1 MKRLSFLLLAILLLS
16 FTGIAQQNLTPD
28 DKDYYKYNW
37 KLTDI
42 YAGWDEWQKDLDY
55 VQSQIP
61 KYLEY
66 KGKIS
71 QDAGTLL
78 EFQKFS
84 EKNSQISSKLYVYA
98 SLSQD
103 VDSKNPIYVTK
114 LQQIQN
120 MWVEMSRNTTWV
132 QTELASIPK
141 ETMYKWMDENKEL
154 AVYRHDFDSFYRQL
168 EHILDE
174 ETQRI
179 ATYYSK
185 ALSATSNIYGSLSTA
200 DMEFEKVTLSTG
212 EEILASPANASKIY
226 ATNKNQDDRRMVADA
241 RAKAYE
247 KNKNTYADILIGL
260 YESRWANTQLRG
272 YESCLDA
279 VLESNNIPKDVY
291 MNLIDVAG
299 NNTDAL
305 AKYRELRKK
314 ALGLEKYYGSDES
327 LELVDFEKTYSY
339 DEAIEMVKECL
350 KPMGDEYNE
359 LLANATQAGWVDVY
373 EKDGKRGGA
382 YSWSVE
388 GVHPYILMNWN
399 GTRDHVFTLAH
410 EFGHSIHSML
420 SNKYQPYTYTNYASM
435 VAETASTFNEK
446 MLLDYLIKNAKSPE
460 EKITLLVQAID
471 NISGTFYRQAQFAE
485 FEYKLYSK
493 IENNEPLNAD
503 IMANLYLEIDQK
515 YNGDIMERS
524 DISKYSWPRVHHFF
538 NYNFYVYNY
547 AVSFSC
553 SSSLFNQIKQAKSK
567 KDAIIVQEK
576 YMELLKSGGNDYPV
590 ELLKKAGVD
599 LTTKEPYLAVV
610 NRLEELVNQLEAA
623 LKEVGRI

>member
-1 MKRLSFLLLAILLLS
+1 MKKLSIVLLAVFALSFVS
-16 FTGIAQQNLTPD
+16 VAQKDLTPD

-42 YAGWDEWQKDLDY
+42 YSGWDEWQKDLDF
-55 VQSQIP
+55 VTEQIP

-66 KGKIS
+66 KGKLGES
-71 QDAGTLL
+71 PEKLL

-84 EKNSQISSKLYVYA
+84 EENSKISSKLYVYA

-103 VDSKNPIYVTK
+103 IDGKNPIYVTK
-114 LQQIQN
+114 LQQLQT
-120 MWVEMSRNTTWV
+120 MWVEMGRNTTWV
-132 QTELASIPK
+132 ETELAAIPK
-141 ETMYKWMDENKEL
+141 ETIEKWMGENEEL
-154 AVYRHDFDSFYRQL
+154 AVYHHDYDSFYRQL

-179 ATYYSK
+179 STYYSK
-185 ALSATSNIYGSLSTA
+185 ALSAASNIYGSLSTA

-212 EEILASPANASKIY
+212 EEIVASPANASKVY
-226 ATNKNQDDRRMVADA
+226 TTNKNQEDRKLVSEA
-241 RAKAYE
+241 RAQAYA
-247 KNKNTYADILIGL
+247 KNKNTYADILNGV
-260 YESRWANTQLRG
+260 YQVRWANAQLSG

-279 VLESNNIPKDVY
+279 TLQSNNIPKDVY
-291 MNLIDVAG
+291 MNLIEVAG
-299 NNTDAL
+299 NNTEPL
-305 AKYRELRKK
+305 LKYYELRKK
-314 ALGLEKYYGSDES
+314 ALGLEKYYGSDGAI
-327 LELVDFEKTYSY
+327 ELVDFEKSYTY

-350 KPMGDEYNE
+350 KPMGDEYNK

-373 EKDGKRGGA
+373 EKPGKRGGA

-420 SNKYQPYTYTNYASM
+420 TNKYQPYTYTGYASM

-446 MLLDYLIKNAKSPE
+446 MLLDYLIKKAKSPE

-485 FEYKLYSK
+485 FEYNMYSK
-493 IENNEPLNAD
+493 VENNEPLNAD
-503 IMANLYLEIDQK
+503 ILANLYAEIDAK
-515 YNGDIMERS
+515 YNGDMIERS
-524 DISKYSWPRVHHFF
+524 EISKYSWPRVHHFF
-538 NYNFYVYNY
+538 NYTYYVYNY

-553 SSSLFNQIKQAKSK
+553 SSSLFNQIKQAESPEAAQK
-567 KDAIIVQEK
+567 AQEK
-576 YMELLKSGGNDYPV
+576 YLELLKSGGSDYPV
-590 ELLKKAGVD
+590 DLLKKAGVD

-610 NRLEELVNQLEAA
+610 NRMQELVNQLEEA
-623 LKEVGRI
+623 LKEAGKI